1 VSDEDNDEPRPRKKR
16 SRKSRLAGA
25 KAGAVAGRRI
35 GYIIGG
41 AFGLFIGGVMVVWG
55 NSEEESNVRL
65 MIFGGIVAIGGLIGL
80 DQGVTGS
87 LPDEEEE

>member
-1 VSDEDNDEPRPRKKR
+1 M
-16 SRKSRLAGA
+16 AGA
-25 KAGAVAGRRI
+25 ETGRRI

-80 DQGVTGS
+80 IQGVTGN
-87 LPDEEEE
+87 LPDEDEE